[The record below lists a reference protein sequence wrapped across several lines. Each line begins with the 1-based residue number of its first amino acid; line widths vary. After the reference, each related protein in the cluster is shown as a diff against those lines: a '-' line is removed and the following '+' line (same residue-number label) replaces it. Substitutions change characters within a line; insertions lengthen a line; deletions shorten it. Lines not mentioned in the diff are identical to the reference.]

1 MTILQGRLQRAFDLL
16 REQQVAEAADILQS
30 LVDDELADA
39 VVWET
44 LGDVREKIGDADA
57 AVEAWRQSIDLYVA
71 RGMSKRAIG
80 VLELLLILRP
90 DDSSAAQL
98 LQELSALKP

>member
-90 DDSSAAQL
+90 DESSAAQL

>member
-71 RGMSKRAIG
+71 RGMSKRASG
-80 VLELLLILRP
+80 VLEVLLILRP